1 MKTLA
6 SVLLV
11 PGLFNSGPE
20 HWQSLWRVKHPEY
33 HRVQQEDWETP
44 RCEDWIRK
52 LHASILSIGDGPVA
66 LAGHSLACATIAH
79 YAARHADCE
88 GRVAAAFLV
97 APSDVEAPTYP
108 PGSTGFNPMPL
119 QKLPFRSVV
128 VASTDD
134 PYVTLERAEFFARSW
149 GSRIIKIA
157 HAGHI
162 NTASGHG
169 AWPEGEEWLE
179 QLRELGEH

>member
-1 MKTLA
+1 MMPLA

-11 PGLFNSGPE
+11 PGLSNSGPE
-20 HWQSLWRVKHPEY
+20 HWQSLWQTKHPEY

-44 RCEDWIRK
+44 RREDWVRM
-52 LHASILSIGDGPVA
+52 LHACILQIESPVL
-66 LAGHSLACATIAH
+66 LAGHSLACTTIAH
-79 YAARHADCE
+79 YAAKHSDCQ

-108 PGSTGFNPMPL
+108 PGSTGFDPMPL
-119 QKLPFRSVV
+119 RKLPFRSVV

-134 PYVTLERAEFFARSW
+134 PYVTLARAEFFAHSW
-149 GSRIIKIA
+149 GSRLIKIA
-157 HAGHI
+157 DAGHI

-169 AWPEGEEWLE
+169 PWPEGEAWLE
-179 QLRELGEH
+179 QLREIQT